1 VTELDDLTDLEP
13 GAEGRAMELLRLV
26 LVLVVFLGL
35 ALVLMAAT
43 HVGPDCGGG

>member
-1 VTELDDLTDLEP
+1 VSESDGLTDLEP
-13 GAEGRAMELLRLV
+13 GAEGRAMEIVRLV
-26 LVLVVFLGL
+26 VVLGVFLGL